1 MAMNYECNA
10 VIFGLWSFEY
20 EMLAVIFGLWS
31 FGYEL
36 LYESFG
42 LWSFERVAYCFFEEG
57 IFQGSIE
64 DKIDESL
71 SKERMSSKALKPLA
85 HEVTD

>member
-1 MAMNYECNA
+1 MLLWW
-10 VIFGLWSFEY
+10 GLND
-20 EMLAVIFGLWS
+20 LD
-31 FGYEL
+31 
-36 LYESFG
+36 
-42 LWSFERVAYCFFEEG
+42 G

-71 SKERMSSKALKPLA
+71 SKERMSSKALRPLA